1 MVLST
6 LTVRAED
13 TLKIE
18 RISFSPV
25 NNSLTVSGSGYG
37 AKNKS
42 QVLEQVLDAD
52 GNIIAA
58 TQTSVKDSV
67 FVIENFLLPDNLA
80 TGEYSINVSM
90 TGGANVT
97 VDNAFYYGGRDEAM
111 RILNNINQRTATSEI
126 DSDIKLGNKILGFL
140 DYDIFDKCI
149 SKDKI
154 LGEFIDMDLAVDEN
168 NLAQKW
174 ESFLKKLSQN
184 TLLAWFSDTTDAGQ
198 IKMLVENKEY
208 FNAMG
213 MIETDTYKKLSD
225 AVKESA
231 YKIIAADKADTLN
244 DSYTMFKEG
253 CLLAYLK
260 TCRYT
265 EIETAFRENSDILSI
280 DYTNYDRLTPTDKSS
295 VLNATMNYIQTSNDV
310 DKIGEYFESESL
322 KYPKNNGNENNG
334 GDRNDNGFGYY
345 YGSQQVSYDNT
356 NLNANVSGIQFT
368 DISSVPWAYEAI
380 TALVN
385 KGVIHGMADG
395 VFAPNDN
402 VTRAQF
408 FKMVSLCFNIRSE
421 GESDFDYALEDSWY
435 KEYIINLANAGIIEG
450 VGDGDFAPDSYIT
463 RQDIAVILV
472 RLIKKYG
479 YEIPTIEEK
488 TVFSDETEIAD
499 YAKEAMYL
507 LNGYGILMGD
517 NNKAMPQN
525 NATRAQAA
533 ALIYRTEGAR

>member
-1 MVLST
+1 M
-6 LTVRAED
+6 
-13 TLKIE
+13 
-18 RISFSPV
+18 
-25 NNSLTVSGSGYG
+25 
-37 AKNKS
+37 
-42 QVLEQVLDAD
+42 
-52 GNIIAA
+52 
-58 TQTSVKDSV
+58 
-67 FVIENFLLPDNLA
+67 
-80 TGEYSINVSM
+80 
-90 TGGANVT
+90 
-97 VDNAFYYGGRDEAM
+97 
-111 RILNNINQRTATSEI
+111 
-126 DSDIKLGNKILGFL
+126 
-140 DYDIFDKCI
+140 
-149 SKDKI
+149 
-154 LGEFIDMDLAVDEN
+154 
-168 NLAQKW
+168 
-174 ESFLKKLSQN
+174 
-184 TLLAWFSDTTDAGQ
+184 AWFSDTTDAGQ

-356 NLNANVSGIQFT
+356 NVNANVSGIQFT

-385 KGVIHGMADG
+385 KVVIHGMADG

-533 ALIYRTEGAR
+533 ALIYRTEVAR

>member
-111 RILNNINQRTATSEI
+111 RILNNINQRSATSEI

-140 DYDIFDKCI
+140 DYDIYDKCI

-334 GDRNDNGFGYY
+334 VDRNDNGFGYY

-450 VGDGDFAPDSYIT
+450 VANGDFAPDSYIT

-533 ALIYRTEGAR
+533 ALIYRTEVAR